1 MPERILFL
9 TGALAERRLAR
20 ALEAM
25 TPQEFDWE
33 VRPVGVKVAAL
44 MTTAII
50 RRRLKQLNGAT
61 RVMLPGRARV
71 DLSAL
76 SAEFG
81 APFER
86 GPDDLRD
93 IPFHFGRRRE
103 IPDLTRYDV
112 RIFAE
117 IVDAPSLTL
126 PDILARAAEMKAAGA
141 DVIDLGCLPDTPFPH
156 LEEAVRALAAEGY
169 AVSLDSGDPDELRH
183 GIGAGA
189 DFVLSLTE
197 ETLDL
202 ADEGAAVPVLIPA
215 RPGDLESLSRA
226 VERMQKTGRPF
237 IADPVLDPIHL
248 GFTEALV
255 RYREL
260 RRRFP
265 DIEMLMGVGN
275 LTELTDADTTGINA
289 VLMGICSEL
298 AIRNVLVVRVSPHC
312 RRAIEEAD
320 AARRLMFA
328 AREAE
333 APPMDM
339 SGWLTCLRDRRPFPS
354 TPEEIDELAR
364 EIRDANYR
372 IEASEAGVHLYNRD
386 GHQVGADPFALYP
399 ALDGKVDAAHAFYLG
414 VELARAEIA
423 FRLGKRYVQDRPL
436 DWGVAT
442 PRPPEDLSTFEQA
455 GTTLEASRRKREREP

>member
-1 MPERILFL
+1 
-9 TGALAERRLAR
+9 
-20 ALEAM
+20 
-25 TPQEFDWE
+25 
-33 VRPVGVKVAAL
+33 
-44 MTTAII
+44 
-50 RRRLKQLNGAT
+50 
-61 RVMLPGRARV
+61 
-71 DLSAL
+71 
-76 SAEFG
+76 
-81 APFER
+81 
-86 GPDDLRD
+86 
-93 IPFHFGRRRE
+93 
-103 IPDLTRYDV
+103 
-112 RIFAE
+112 
-117 IVDAPSLTL
+117 
-126 PDILARAAEMKAAGA
+126 MKAAGA

-156 LEEAVRALAAEGY
+156 LEEAVRALAGEGY
-169 AVSLDSGDPDELRH
+169 AVSVDSGDPDELRR

-197 ETLDL
+197 ETLGL
-202 ADEGAAVPVLIPA
+202 ADDGPVVPVLIPA
-215 RPGDLESLSRA
+215 RPGDLESLARA

-265 DIEMLMGVGN
+265 EIEMLMGVGN

-339 SGWLTCLRDRRPFPS
+339 SGLLTCLRDRRPFPS
-354 TPEEIDELAR
+354 TPEEIAELAR

-372 IEASEAGVHLYNRD
+372 IEVEPSRRSSLQSGRPPGRRRPVCPLSRSRRQGGRGACLLSRCGIGARRDRLPAG
-386 GHQVGADPFALYP
+386 QALCSGP
-399 ALDGKVDAAHAFYLG
+399 AA
-414 VELARAEIA
+414 
-423 FRLGKRYVQDRPL
+423 RLGRGRTSPARGSLHLRAGGDDAGSEPTQEGTGAMIRYRCN
-436 DWGVAT
+436 G
-442 PRPPEDLSTFEQA
+442 LSA
-455 GTTLEASRRKREREP
+455 PYPSRRTRRNSPAGAPQDEDSFSHPRGCLTLRRRRSRRLEGRGNRPDNSATKP